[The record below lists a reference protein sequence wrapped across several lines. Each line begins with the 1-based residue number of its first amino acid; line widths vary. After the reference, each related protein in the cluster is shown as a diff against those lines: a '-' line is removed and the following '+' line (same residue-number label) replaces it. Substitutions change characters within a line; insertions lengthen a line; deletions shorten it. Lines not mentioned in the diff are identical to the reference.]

1 MKRVV
6 LGVASSFLVFTQI
19 SADIFGKSAAERK
32 RDEIA
37 KSIKA
42 IRIGERDSIA
52 KIIEQS
58 EAVNEYAVKYSKEAF
73 GSFEP
78 LVIKRMQKLIPLYN
92 QPRPFPVK
100 KRKELLNLYD
110 ELRAE
115 LLLDLE
121 FLDAKIKKI
130 FADPFARKERRFA
143 YDLYRELLRKVQE
156 AAKYIEPEIKK
167 PILAK

>member
-1 MKRVV
+1 MKKIV
-6 LGVASSFLVFTQI
+6 LGVAIAFLIATQI

-37 KSIKA
+37 QSIQA
-42 IRIGERDSIA
+42 IQVGKRDSIA

-58 EAVNEYAVKYSKEAF
+58 GAVNEYAEKYSKEAF

-92 QPRPFPVK
+92 QPRPLPTK
-100 KRKELLNLYD
+100 KQKELLNLYG

-115 LLLDLE
+115 LSLDLE

-143 YDLYRELLRKVQE
+143 YDLYRELLRKVQQ
-156 AAKYIEPEIKK
+156 AAKHIEPEIKQL
-167 PILAK
+167 ILAK